1 MPTEL
6 FQVLTEAGPLAMM
19 AGYLAW
25 RDWKHSQ
32 RHDAMVERFQGQIDR
47 IEEKRNLE
55 EEQIRN
61 RYDAV
66 VAKYDE
72 ERRVL
77 LEGITKKIETGL
89 GEMRAHYARID
100 AERLARVAAKDTS
113 E

>member
-6 FQVLTEAGPLAMM
+6 FQILTESGPLAMM

-32 RHDAMVERFQGQIDR
+32 RHDAMVQRFQEQIDKL
-47 IEEKRNLE
+47 EEKRNLE
-55 EEQIRN
+55 EEQIRD

-66 VAKYDE
+66 VSKYDE
-72 ERRVL
+72 ERKTL
-77 LEGITKKIETGL
+77 LEGIGAKIETGL

-100 AERLARVAAKDTS
+100 AERRQQ
-113 E
+113 